1 MSQPQS
7 LKALSFKP
15 DKSLPSVIDV
25 EEAILGGIL
34 LDRNAIE
41 RVSELLPEHFYVG
54 AHAQI
59 FDAALSLHQAQKPCD
74 LMSVASLM
82 NDRGILDEIGGQNRL
97 SYFVDQTV
105 SAVNID
111 HYAELVIGKWQR
123 RQIISKS
130 RAIASLGFDETV
142 SDAELKAEF
151 EEGLTALFEGNAK
164 QELVALG
171 SILEAEV
178 DAISVQESTCTN
190 PGMMTGFH
198 ELDSMIGGLNR
209 SDLVIVAGRTS
220 MGKSA
225 FVASLAR
232 NLAPDQKV
240 ALFSLEMSSGQ
251 IARRMLS
258 AETSIS
264 SNRLRDAQ
272 IGDRGW
278 QEIGSGLSALVDLPI
293 YINDSSNIS
302 VNHIR
307 SQIRKLKSQQ
317 GSVGVV
323 MIDYLHLMM
332 NGSSEETREL
342 GKITRELKRLAREL
356 DVCIVLLSQLN
367 RSVESRQ
374 DKRPTK
380 PDLRQSG
387 SIEEDADV
395 ILMLY
400 RDEYYNPDSSDRGI
414 AEVIVAK
421 NRHGATGTIN
431 LLFEGEYS
439 RFRNLASAAT
449 PSPSTAPKKPST
461 PAPSSPQTIPAKKE
475 PAKVAIAASVQ
486 TPPEPDEVE
495 GFRHGDRVEV
505 TLDNFDKRTRNEI
518 KKQDDCSL
526 VGLKGTIV
534 SFRFS
539 DFGGNHFDPVIAFD
553 GAKGSFNKAAI
564 YLRKLND
571 SECDDF

>member
-111 HYAELVIGKWQR
+111 HYAELVIGKWLR

-130 RAIASLGFDETV
+130 RVIASLGFDESV
-142 SDAELKAEF
+142 SDDELKAEF
-151 EEGLTALFEGNAK
+151 EEGLAALFEGNVK
-164 QELVALG
+164 EELIPLGTVLEVEIDKISTQETTGV
-171 SILEAEV
+171 S
-178 DAISVQESTCTN
+178 
-190 PGMMTGFH
+190 PRMMTGFSD
-198 ELDSMIGGLNR
+198 LDSVIGGLSR
-209 SDLVIVAGRTS
+209 KELIIAAGRPS

-225 FVASLAR
+225 FVGSLAR
-232 NLAPDQKV
+232 NLAESTKV
-240 ALFSLEMSSGQ
+240 VIFSLEMSNGQ
-251 IARRMLS
+251 IARRLLS
-258 AETSIS
+258 AEIS
-264 SNRLRDAQ
+264 MPSNRIRDAQ

-278 QEIGSGLSALVDLPI
+278 QDIGLGLATLSNLPI
-293 YINDSSNIS
+293 YLNDSSNIG

-307 SQIRKLKSQQ
+307 SQVSKLKSQQ
-317 GSVGVV
+317 GDVGVII
-323 MIDYLHLMM
+323 IDYLHLMID
-332 NGSSEETREL
+332 GSEEETRQL
-342 GKITRELKRLAREL
+342 GRITKALKKLARQL
-356 DVCIVLLSQLN
+356 DVAIVLLSQLN
-367 RSVESRQ
+367 RNVESRT
-374 DKRPTK
+374 DKRPLK
-380 PDLRQSG
+380 SDLRQCG

-400 RDEYYNPDSSDRGI
+400 RDEYYNPDSSDRGV
-414 AEVIVAK
+414 AEIITAK
-421 NRHGATGTIN
+421 NRDGATGTIK

-475 PAKVAIAASVQ
+475 PAKVAVIAPVQ
-486 TPPEPDEVE
+486 SPPEPDEVE
-495 GFRHGDRVEV
+495 GFRRGDRVEV
-505 TLDNFDKRTRNEI
+505 TLDNFDKRTRKEI
-518 KKQDDCSL
+518 EKQDDCSL

>member
-111 HYAELVIGKWQR
+111 HYADLVIGKWQR

-164 QELVALG
+164 QELIALG
-171 SILEAEV
+171 SILEAEI
-178 DAISVQESTCTN
+178 DAISAQESTCTN

-209 SDLVIVAGRTS
+209 SNLVIVAGRTS

-272 IGDRGW
+272 IGDLGW

-307 SQIRKLKSQQ
+307 SQVRKLKSQQ

-439 RFRNLASAAT
+439 RFRNLASVAA
-449 PSPSTAPKKPST
+449 PSPAPAPKKPNT
-461 PAPSSPQTIPAKKE
+461 PSSPQTSPAKKE
-475 PAKVAIAASVQ
+475 PAKVAVISLVQ
-486 TPPEPDEVE
+486 SPPEPDNVE
-495 GFRHGDRVEV
+495 GFRRGDRVEV
-505 TLDNFDKRTRNEI
+505 TLDNFDKRTRKEI
-518 KKQDDCSL
+518 EKQDDCSL

-534 SFRFS
+534 SFKFS
-539 DFGGNHFDPVIAFD
+539 DFGGDHFDPLIMFD
-553 GAKGSFNKAAI
+553 GARGIFNKSTI